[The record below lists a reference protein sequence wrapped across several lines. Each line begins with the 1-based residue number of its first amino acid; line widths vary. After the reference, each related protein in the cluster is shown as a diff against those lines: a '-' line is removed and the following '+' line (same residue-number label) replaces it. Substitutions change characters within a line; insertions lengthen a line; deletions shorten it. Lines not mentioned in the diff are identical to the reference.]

1 MPSIPIEILQ
11 SIIFFI
17 PAYAANPGAVIFG
30 GHWIMDGGKN
40 FVDGRRILGDGKSW
54 SGFLGGIL
62 GGVILGI
69 ILYIIIHYLF
79 PGFGNFAPSLL
90 SAIFPMI
97 FMSIGSLAGDLFGSF
112 TKRRLNIK
120 RGQNASLLD
129 QLPFVLMALLFL
141 FIFSRGFFMAYY
153 GNIVGALTVIIL
165 TPPLHRGINIIAY
178 RMHMKDVPW

>member
-30 GHWIMDGGKN
+30 GHGVIDGGRN

-54 SGFLGGIL
+54 SGFLGGIF
-62 GGVILGI
+62 GGVLLGI
-69 ILYIIIHYLF
+69 VLYLLIHYLV
-79 PGFGNFAPSLL
+79 PGFGNFGSSLL
-90 SAIFPMI
+90 TAIFPMI
-97 FMSIGSLAGDLFGSF
+97 VMSAGSLTGDILGSF
-112 TKRRLNIK
+112 TKRRINIQ

-141 FIFSRGFFMAYY
+141 FIFSRGFFMTYY

-178 RMHMKDVPW
+178 RIHMKDVPW